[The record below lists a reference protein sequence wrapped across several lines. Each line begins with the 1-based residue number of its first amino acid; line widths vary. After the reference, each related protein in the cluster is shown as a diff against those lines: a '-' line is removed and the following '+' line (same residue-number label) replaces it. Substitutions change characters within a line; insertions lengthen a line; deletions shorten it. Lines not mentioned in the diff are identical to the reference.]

1 MTGEDEA
8 LVDAHMQAF
17 ADAFRRFAGQADVI
31 VLGPA
36 FASVKKI
43 KDQYR
48 AHLLGKGKAPN
59 QLQWVVR
66 QTLQHYVPDKTDKVR
81 LRIDMDPLSML

>member
-1 MTGEDEA
+1 M
-8 LVDAHMQAF
+8 
-17 ADAFRRFAGQADVI
+17 R
-31 VLGPA
+31 
-36 FASVKKI
+36 KI
-43 KDQYR
+43 KDHYR

-66 QTLQHYVPDKTDKVR
+66 QALQQYQGDRNGKVK